1 VPEATPAPYVEAWS
15 SKQREVAGTRSSAGS
30 GAAAG
35 PTAIEG
41 HSEGLVAKQ

>member
-1 VPEATPAPYVEAWS
+1 MPEATPAPYVEAWS
-15 SKQREVAGTRSSAGS
+15 SKQREVAGTRSSAGA
-30 GAAAG
+30 AAAG